1 MVDEHFARGK
11 RSLARCNFN
20 REARRR
26 AACALLGLRG
36 GMPNWLPGMVQQLW
50 PWSEPIRMESPPRAC
65 LVRAGALIVAEI
77 AQIDRKRG
85 LG

>member
-1 MVDEHFARGK
+1 
-11 RSLARCNFN
+11 
-20 REARRR
+20 
-26 AACALLGLRG
+26 
-36 GMPNWLPGMVQQLW
+36 MVQQLW